1 MDIKKDKK
9 IFIDYIYDRFEKYAI
24 SQVTE
29 KEFVISID
37 HYNVNIN
44 LHYVRNSKTTNIY
57 IEYEN
62 RSDGYKIVT
71 HKYTFINDHNLK
83 QSDIDNILYRFILA
97 VSDAV
102 AIYNIDLLHPRTP
115 MNAY

>member
-57 IEYEN
+57 RYLTKETLIHLI
-62 RSDGYKIVT
+62 RRD
-71 HKYTFINDHNLK
+71 
-83 QSDIDNILYRFILA
+83 
-97 VSDAV
+97 
-102 AIYNIDLLHPRTP
+102 
-115 MNAY
+115 M